1 MALEVRELTQTCHCI
16 RFGPGEKAV
25 RAFRNATDLLQLE
38 RYNSEFPIA
47 LAWSSAVWSW
57 PLILNH
63 TCSGDQAKAMRF
75 SEGSGEDRNV
85 SRFPLKASA
94 QLALLNSPGQ
104 VAGRYLAIS
113 PELIWLSVTLHT
125 LSTTMGGKVSISMIL
140 SIMGMHLPYRFE
152 NHKRKGKPGSQETRI
167 SLRQHHSC
175 VMFLQLWN
183 LETIVLYFWLCPN
196 CSTLTGL
203 KWLFGIPY
211 SHTWMHHLS
220 VLMCNLHN

>member
-113 PELIWLSVTLHT
+113 PELI
-125 LSTTMGGKVSISMIL
+125 
-140 SIMGMHLPYRFE
+140 
-152 NHKRKGKPGSQETRI
+152 
-167 SLRQHHSC
+167 
-175 VMFLQLWN
+175 
-183 LETIVLYFWLCPN
+183 
-196 CSTLTGL
+196 
-203 KWLFGIPY
+203 
-211 SHTWMHHLS
+211 
-220 VLMCNLHN
+220 